1 MKRILAFLLSALLL
15 LSCIGCAKTAG
26 GGDAL
31 SDALNN
37 AMQGRPAQSLTPAPK
52 PAPTE
57 APPASS
63 AGNGAEALA
72 RLCAGIW
79 VCQLEYDETDDDAL
93 PINGY
98 LFFDESGSVRYEI
111 GYDTSARG
119 EAYEI
124 WKGFYD
130 LIWDEGQKPPAG
142 TIEFAMELTDSLF
155 EFSEDVRIRRAD
167 INASY
172 RLETDQEGNF
182 TLYLEEGDSLYI
194 LEDSRQL
201 NGGDDDPRVY
211 HFEFLA
217 PREAGPN
224 IWGMTDEELMD
235 YLLAEVPEAN
245 ENVTVYGLGAL
256 VTGEITELPGE
267 GSCRD
272 VWLGTDHGNKFTKE
286 LLYTVCG
293 TGAVYFYDAMED
305 EWVLFST
312 GYTSGPGYKDY
323 YARNAFNTLL
333 AYVKL
338 DKTLKGGSAR
348 LLIDEVR
355 WVDDEEEPND
365 YRIENDVE
373 EWVPYTAY
381 EWTQC
386 YLWFYVSVVPADL
399 RFQVIFDDFIEEIEW
414 RSDGILANVIVVE
427 GDILIV
433 SEVYTP

>member
-1 MKRILAFLLSALLL
+1 MKSILAFLLSVLLL
-15 LSCIGCAKTAG
+15 VNCIGCAKPAG
-26 GGDAL
+26 SDDAL

-37 AMQGRPAQSLTPAPK
+37 AMQGRPAQSSIPAPK

-57 APPASS
+57 APPVSPAAS
-63 AGNGAEALA
+63 GAQALA

-79 VCQLEYDETDDDAL
+79 VCELEYDETDEDAL

-98 LFFDESGSVRYEI
+98 LFFDESGSVRYEV
-111 GYDTSARG
+111 GYDTSANG
-119 EAYEI
+119 EQIEI

-130 LIWDEGQKPPAG
+130 LTWDEGQKPPAG
-142 TIEFAMELTDSLF
+142 TVWFGMELAWSLL
-155 EFSEDVRIRRAD
+155 EFSEDMSIRRAG
-167 INASY
+167 INASC
-172 RLETDQEGNF
+172 RLEMEWADGV
-182 TLYLEEGDSLYI
+182 TLYLEDGDPLYI
-194 LEDSRQL
+194 VTDSRQL
-201 NGGDDDPRVY
+201 NGGEDGPRVY

-312 GYTSGPGYKDY
+312 GYTSGPGYADVE
-323 YARNAFNTLL
+323 NAANTVL

-338 DKTLKGGSAR
+338 DKTFKDGSAR

-381 EWTQC
+381 EWMQC
-386 YLWFYVSVVPADL
+386 YMWFYVSVIPADQ
-399 RFQVIFDDFIEEIEW
+399 RFQISFDEFVSELEW
-414 RSDGILANVIVVE
+414 RSDGILAEVTVVE
-427 GDILIV
+427 GDILTV